1 VIAARGTPPE
11 RANTE
16 SLRDVPRGP
25 DVWSGQE
32 KGNVAVIVRPATGER
47 GKLLEILT
55 FSSGTTLRLR
65 PDRLLRH
72 QWPLKSLMELE
83 IWLLRLDSNQQPSG

>member
-1 VIAARGTPPE
+1 M
-11 RANTE
+11 
-16 SLRDVPRGP
+16 
-25 DVWSGQE
+25 SGQG
-32 KGNVAVIVRPATGER
+32 KKRATWSVIVRPATGER